1 MLDRVEKIQRASGK
15 RLMKKDHEGEL
26 RGELVMMLFET
37 ADEPAPAPRAAKRRT
52 AKPARAA
59 SPRLARGSVG
69 ACTPLS
75 VPNIVKKA

>member
-37 ADEPAPAPRAAKRRT
+37 ADAPARPPRRQAAHH
-52 AKPARAA
+52 AGYQESARA
-59 SPRLARGSVG
+59 
-69 ACTPLS
+69 
-75 VPNIVKKA
+75 